1 LPEDGRLADG
11 PIKTVGTFAAPG
23 TRPRGARGVM
33 PTPPPPPR
41 VDRVTRAERLS
52 AVAASR
58 ASALRELF
66 LHDRAAFHA
75 RAVDT
80 LKAEDAREAT
90 LAAAVSRR
98 LATMDVRLVRLV
110 RDAHEALAA
119 ERDAVAAAHRREATR
134 VDRRVRDAHRA
145 LLRALAR
152 HHPSSDALAA
162 PDAAAAERARA
173 DIAEIERRLHEPIT
187 PITTDAS
194 TTTTDR
200 RGFDFDVDADDDA
213 VADELSRRV
222 SNAAAA
228 CAAPEDELRAA
239 AEDVRAMTRRGFQ
252 QVTRAREDAILATRA
267 ALEEAK
273 ATLARE
279 RRRTEAFDASRRT
292 LEAMKAAVAADAREN
307 EHPPPTRYV
316 PSSA

>member
-1 LPEDGRLADG
+1 
-11 PIKTVGTFAAPG
+11 
-23 TRPRGARGVM
+23 M

-41 VDRVTRAERLS
+41 VDRVTRAERLC
-52 AVAASR
+52 ALAASR

-80 LKAEDAREAT
+80 LEAEDAREAT

-98 LATMDVRLVRLV
+98 LATMDARLVRLV
-110 RDAHEALAA
+110 RDAHDALAA

-187 PITTDAS
+187 PVTTDAS

-239 AEDVRAMTRRGFQ
+239 AEDVREMTTRRGFE
-252 QVTRAREDAILATRA
+252 QVTRAREEAISSTRA

-292 LEAMKAAVAADAREN
+292 LEAMKAAVARED

>member
-1 LPEDGRLADG
+1 MPEEGRCS
-11 PIKTVGTFAAPG
+11 PIHDQNGRHFAAPG
-23 TRPRGARGVM
+23 SRPRGARRVM

-41 VDRVTRAERLS
+41 VDRVTRAERLG
-52 AVAASR
+52 ALAASR

-98 LATMDVRLVRLV
+98 LATMDARLVRLV
-110 RDAHEALAA
+110 RDAHDALAA

-187 PITTDAS
+187 PVTTDAS

-200 RGFDFDVDADDDA
+200 RGFDFDADDDDDD

-239 AEDVRAMTRRGFQ
+239 AEDVREMTTRRGLE
-252 QVTRAREDAILATRA
+252 QVTRAREEVISATRA

-292 LEAMKAAVAADAREN
+292 LEAMKAAVAADAR
-307 EHPPPTRYV
+307 
-316 PSSA
+316 

>member
-1 LPEDGRLADG
+1 MPEEGRCS
-11 PIKTVGTFAAPG
+11 PIHDQNGRHFAAPG
-23 TRPRGARGVM
+23 SRPRGARRVM

-41 VDRVTRAERLS
+41 VDRVTRAERLG
-52 AVAASR
+52 ALAASR

-98 LATMDVRLVRLV
+98 LATMDARLVRLV
-110 RDAHEALAA
+110 RDAHDALAA

-187 PITTDAS
+187 PVTTDAS

-200 RGFDFDVDADDDA
+200 RGFDFDDDADDDA

-239 AEDVRAMTRRGFQ
+239 AEDVREMTRRGFE
-252 QVTRAREDAILATRA
+252 QVTRAREEVISATRA

-292 LEAMKAAVAADAREN
+292 LEAMKAAVARED